1 MPKARAK
8 CDPELTERFQA
19 WWESRVTD
27 HGPSFPYTD
36 MALAAGLSR
45 PQLCF
50 LSTSVARR
58 EDEHE
63 RGPVGP
69 LS

>member
-27 HGPSFPYTD
+27 HGKLGVSFARSELPRAY
-36 MALAAGLSR
+36 GLRTR
-45 PQLCF
+45 PAHLLPGLRHHQ
-50 LSTSVARR
+50 ARR
-58 EDEHE
+58 
-63 RGPVGP
+63 RATR
-69 LS
+69 L

>member
-27 HGPSFPYTD
+27 HGEGVQINRLKCDAEIGMPGTRENCD
-36 MALAAGLSR
+36 TGLT
-45 PQLCF
+45 L
-50 LSTSVARR
+50 T
-58 EDEHE
+58 
-63 RGPVGP
+63 
-69 LS
+69 